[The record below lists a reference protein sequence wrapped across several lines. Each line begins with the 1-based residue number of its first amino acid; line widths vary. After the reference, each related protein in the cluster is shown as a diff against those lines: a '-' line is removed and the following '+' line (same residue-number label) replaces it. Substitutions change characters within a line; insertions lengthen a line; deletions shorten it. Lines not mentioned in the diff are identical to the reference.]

1 MLADDATVNLARF
14 MSDIHLLWFGFT
26 EVNSKITVEKITQ

>member
-1 MLADDATVNLARF
+1 MLADGATINLARF
-14 MSDIHLLWFGFT
+14 VLDIHLLWFGFT